1 MVGSAL
7 EKFFEVNGYKN
18 IVKRTHSE
26 LDLINQKQTLQFFMD
41 ESPEYLFLLAAKVGG
56 INANDKYRGQ
66 FIYENLMIQ
75 NNVIHSAHKS
85 GVKKLIFIGS
95 ACIYPKFS
103 KQPISEYELLNGYL
117 EKTNEP
123 YAVAKIA
130 GIKLCQSYFEQYKN
144 NFISLMPNNLYGPN
158 DNFDLE
164 TSHVIPA
171 LIRKFHQAKLSLN
184 DQVTVWGTGNPQREF
199 MHVDDFINAMIFTM
213 KNIDAKQIYT
223 MGISHINVG
232 SGEEVS
238 IKELAFMIK
247 EIVGYQG
254 NIIFDNSMPDGT
266 PRKILDT
273 SFLNQLNWT
282 PNIKLEEGIYSLY
295 QWFKKKQGQK
305 KAL

>member
-7 EKFFEVNGYKN
+7 LKLLSQRGYEN
-18 IVKRTHSE
+18 ILKRTHSE
-26 LDLINQKQTLQFFMD
+26 LDLINQKKTLEFFKS
-41 ESPEYLFLLAAKVGG
+41 ESPEYVFLLAAKVGG
-56 INANDKYRGQ
+56 INANNKYRGQ

-75 NNVIHSAHKS
+75 NNVIHSSHLS
-85 GVKKLIFIGS
+85 SVKKLIFVGS
-95 ACIYPKFS
+95 ACIYPKLA
-103 KQPISEYELLNGYL
+103 KQPISENELLNGYL

-171 LIRKFHQAKLSLN
+171 LIRKFHQAKLSSK

-199 MHVDDFINAMIFTM
+199 MHVDDFISAMIFTM

-223 MGISHINVG
+223 RGISHINVS
-232 SGEEVS
+232 SGDEVS
-238 IKELAFMIK
+238 IRDLAFMVKKIT
-247 EIVGYQG
+247 GFQG
-254 NIIFDNSMPDGT
+254 DINFDNSMPDGT
-266 PRKILDT
+266 PRKVLDGA
-273 SFLNQLNWT
+273 FLNQLNWSSK
-282 PNIKLEEGIYSLY
+282 IRLENGLKSLY
-295 QWFKKKQGQK
+295 SWYIENQSK
-305 KAL
+305 

>member
-7 EKFFEVNGYKN
+7 LKLLSQRGYEN
-18 IVKRTHSE
+18 ILKRTHSE
-26 LDLINQKQTLQFFMD
+26 LDLINQKKTLEFFKS
-41 ESPEYLFLLAAKVGG
+41 ESPEYVFLLAAKVGG
-56 INANDKYRGQ
+56 INANNKYRGQ

-75 NNVIHSAHKS
+75 NNVIHSSHLS
-85 GVKKLIFIGS
+85 SVKKLIFVGS
-95 ACIYPKFS
+95 ACIYPKLA
-103 KQPISEYELLNGYL
+103 KQPISENELLNGYL

-171 LIRKFHQAKLSLN
+171 LIRKFHQAKLSSK

-199 MHVDDFINAMIFTM
+199 MHVDDFISAMIFTM

-223 MGISHINVG
+223 RGISHINVS
-232 SGEEVS
+232 SGNEVS
-238 IKELAFMIK
+238 IRDLAFMVKKITRF
-247 EIVGYQG
+247 QG
-254 NIIFDNSMPDGT
+254 DLNFDNCMPDGT
-266 PRKILDT
+266 PRKVLDGA
-273 SFLNQLNWT
+273 FLNQLNWFSK
-282 PNIKLEEGIYSLY
+282 IQLEEGL
-295 QWFKKKQGQK
+295 
-305 KAL
+305 KATYLWYKENQPPQ

>member
-1 MVGSAL
+1 MVGLAL
-7 EKFFEVNGYKN
+7 GKFFEVNGYKN
-18 IVKRTHSE
+18 IIKRTHSE
-26 LDLINQKQTLQFFMD
+26 LDLINQEQTLQFFKD

-103 KQPISEYELLNGYL
+103 KQPISENELLNGYL

-171 LIRKFHQAKLSLN
+171 LIRKFHQAKLSSN

-199 MHVDDFINAMIFTM
+199 VHVDDLVSAMIFTM

-223 MGISHINVG
+223 RGISHINVS

-238 IKELAFMIK
+238 IRDLAFMVKKIT
-247 EIVGYQG
+247 GYQG
-254 NIIFDNSMPDGT
+254 EIYFDNSMPDGT
-266 PRKILDT
+266 PRKVLDGT
-273 SFLNQLNWT
+273 FLYRLNWHSKVRLE
-282 PNIKLEEGIYSLY
+282 NGLKLLYSWY
-295 QWFKKKQGQK
+295 IENQSK
-305 KAL
+305 

>member
-7 EKFFEVNGYKN
+7 LKFLYKEGYEN
-18 IVKRTHSE
+18 ISKRTRSE
-26 LDLINQKQTLQFFMD
+26 LDLINQKRTLEFFKSENPD
-41 ESPEYLFLLAAKVGG
+41 YVFLIAAKVGG
-56 INANDKYRGQ
+56 IQANDKFRGQ

-75 NNVIHSAHKS
+75 NNVIHSS
-85 GVKKLIFIGS
+85 YLSSVKKLIFIGS
-95 ACIYPKFS
+95 ACIYPKFA
-103 KQPISEYELLNGYL
+103 KQPISESELLNGYL

-171 LIRKFHQAKLSLN
+171 LIRKFHQAKLSSK

-199 MHVDDFINAMIFTM
+199 VHVDDFISAMIFTM

-223 MGISHINVG
+223 RGISHINVS
-232 SGEEVS
+232 SGDEVS
-238 IKELAFMIK
+238 IRDLAFMVKKITRF
-247 EIVGYQG
+247 QG
-254 NIIFDNSMPDGT
+254 DINFDNSMPDGT
-266 PRKILDT
+266 PRKVLDGA
-273 SFLNQLNWT
+273 FLNQLNWCSK
-282 PNIKLEEGIYSLY
+282 IQLEEGL
-295 QWFKKKQGQK
+295 
-305 KAL
+305 KATYLWYKENQPPQ

>member
-7 EKFFEVNGYKN
+7 LKLLSQRGYEN
-18 IVKRTHSE
+18 ILKRTHSE
-26 LDLINQKQTLQFFMD
+26 LDLINHKKTLEFFKS
-41 ESPEYLFLLAAKVGG
+41 ESPEYVFLLAAKVGG
-56 INANDKYRGQ
+56 INANNKYRGQ

-75 NNVIHSAHKS
+75 NNVIHSSHLS
-85 GVKKLIFIGS
+85 SVKKLIFVGS
-95 ACIYPKFS
+95 ACIYPKLA
-103 KQPISEYELLNGYL
+103 KQPISENELLNGYL

-171 LIRKFHQAKLSLN
+171 LIRKFHQAKLSSK

-199 MHVDDFINAMIFTM
+199 MHVDDFISAMIFTM

-223 MGISHINVG
+223 RGISHINVS
-232 SGEEVS
+232 SGNEVS
-238 IKELAFMIK
+238 IRDLAFMVKKITR
-247 EIVGYQG
+247 YQG
-254 NIIFDNSMPDGT
+254 DINFDNSMPDGT
-266 PRKILDT
+266 PRKVLDGA
-273 SFLNQLNWT
+273 FLNQLNWFSK
-282 PNIKLEEGIYSLY
+282 IQLEEGL
-295 QWFKKKQGQK
+295 
-305 KAL
+305 KATYLWYKENQPPQ

>member
-7 EKFFEVNGYKN
+7 LKLLSQRGYVN
-18 IVKRTHSE
+18 ILKRTHSE
-26 LDLINQKQTLQFFMD
+26 LDLINQKKTLEFFKS
-41 ESPEYLFLLAAKVGG
+41 ESPEYVFLLAAKVGG
-56 INANDKYRGQ
+56 INANNKYRGQ

-75 NNVIHSAHKS
+75 NNVIHSSHLS
-85 GVKKLIFIGS
+85 SVKKLIFIGS
-95 ACIYPKFS
+95 ACIYPKLA
-103 KQPISEYELLNGYL
+103 KQPISENELLNGYL

-171 LIRKFHQAKLSLN
+171 LIRKFHQAKLSSK

-199 MHVDDFINAMIFTM
+199 IHVDDFISAMIFTM

-223 MGISHINVG
+223 RGISHINVS
-232 SGEEVS
+232 SGDEVS
-238 IKELAFMIK
+238 IRDLAFMVKKITRF
-247 EIVGYQG
+247 QG
-254 NIIFDNSMPDGT
+254 DLNFDNSMPDGT
-266 PRKILDT
+266 PRKVLDGA
-273 SFLNQLNWT
+273 FLNQLNWFSK
-282 PNIKLEEGIYSLY
+282 IQLEEGL
-295 QWFKKKQGQK
+295 
-305 KAL
+305 KATYLWYKENQPPQ

>member
-1 MVGSAL
+1 MVGSCL
-7 EKFFEVNGYKN
+7 EKFFEVNDYKN
-18 IVKRTHSE
+18 IIRRTHGE
-26 LDLINQKQTLQFFMD
+26 LDLINQRQTLQFFKD
-41 ESPEYLFLLAAKVGG
+41 ESLEYVFLLAAKVGG
-56 INANDKYRGQ
+56 INANNKYRGQ

-103 KQPISEYELLNGYL
+103 KQPISEKELLNGYL

-130 GIKLCQSYFEQYKN
+130 GIKLCQSYYEQYKD

-171 LIRKFHQAKLSLN
+171 LIRKFHQAKLSSK

-199 MHVDDFINAMIFTM
+199 VHVDDLIGAMIFTM
-213 KNIDAKQIYT
+213 ENIDAKQIYNK
-223 MGISHINVG
+223 GISHINVS

-238 IKELAFMIK
+238 IKELAFLLK
-247 EIVGYQG
+247 NIVGFKG
-254 NIIFDNSMPDGT
+254 NVIFDESMPDGT
-266 PRKILDT
+266 PRKVLDGT
-273 SFLNQLNWT
+273 FLNQVNWT
-282 PNIKLEEGIYSLY
+282 SKIRLENGLRSLY
-295 QWFKKKQGQK
+295 SWYIENQSK
-305 KAL
+305 

>member
-7 EKFFEVNGYKN
+7 GKFFEVNGYKN
-18 IVKRTHSE
+18 IIKRTHSE
-26 LDLINQKQTLQFFMD
+26 LDLINQNQTLQFLLD

-85 GVKKLIFIGS
+85 RVKKLIFIGS

-103 KQPISEYELLNGYL
+103 KQPISEDELLNGYL

-171 LIRKFHQAKLSLN
+171 LIRKFHQAKVSLK

-199 MHVDDFINAMIFTM
+199 MHVDDFISAMIFTM

-223 MGISHINVG
+223 RGISHINVS
-232 SGEEVS
+232 SGDEVS
-238 IKELAFMIK
+238 IRELAFMVKKIT
-247 EIVGYQG
+247 GFQG
-254 NIIFDNSMPDGT
+254 DINFDNSMPDGT
-266 PRKILDT
+266 PRKVLDGA
-273 SFLNQLNWT
+273 FLNQLNWSSK
-282 PNIKLEEGIYSLY
+282 IRLENGLKSLY
-295 QWFKKKQGQK
+295 SWYIENQSK
-305 KAL
+305 